1 MDKNDNFA
9 EEDDLGELHTDALNI
24 SKIGQNNYKIYFR
37 QKVKGIKTSSI
48 KLQPALM
55 TKSDHTEYH
64 KIENQTKDAISKEC
78 QAMLSNIAFEDENE
92 KQYYE
97 TKIKKSNIKKDE
109 LIEIFNQL
117 KSEMIIS

>member
-1 MDKNDNFA
+1 
-9 EEDDLGELHTDALNI
+9 
-24 SKIGQNNYKIYFR
+24 
-37 QKVKGIKTSSI
+37 
-48 KLQPALM
+48 M